1 MDKYLHIDGNG
12 GDALLHGL
20 KTVVAVVALFCLG
33 AMAQDADNVPGI
45 ASLRPALRAMGTVT
59 RFHRMAIGEP
69 EMAMETYFENRCL
82 RRWKQRTEPLSKP
95 LLVDFFVGAME
106 ITGSYDRTSAVSA
119 LYNPFWDTILLLEL
133 KLPEEGGYGSVTKF
147 AMLAGET
154 FRGEKPSKYPIK
166 TVVAKNSLF
175 MELATVFSKTA
186 AHFDKTFPRKATPSL
201 GEFALSSLD
210 DELEVIGLRAA
221 LRLKFIQKMLKN
233 QEQAKIMKSM
243 QIILQYGDRDDFR
256 QLFTGARDD
265 KHICTVM
272 ALPDDVRE
280 QFVIY
285 SYYDLKGVA
294 VFAYIPLFMPRL
306 VAFVKVPKDQSAS
319 PSLEIVDLNDSAAIV
334 EAVNKMKGDGK

>member
-1 MDKYLHIDGNG
+1 
-12 GDALLHGL
+12 
-20 KTVVAVVALFCLG
+20 
-33 AMAQDADNVPGI
+33 
-45 ASLRPALRAMGTVT
+45 
-59 RFHRMAIGEP
+59 
-69 EMAMETYFENRCL
+69 
-82 RRWKQRTEPLSKP
+82 
-95 LLVDFFVGAME
+95 ME
-106 ITGSYDRTSAVSA
+106 ITGSYDATSAVSA
-119 LYNPFWDTILLLEL
+119 IYNPFWDTILLLEI
-133 KLPEEGGYGSVTKF
+133 KLPEMGGYGSVTKF

-154 FRGEKPSKYPIK
+154 FRGEKPAKYPIK

-186 AHFDKTFPRKATPSL
+186 EHFDKTFPQKATPSL
-201 GEFALSSLD
+201 GEFAVSNLE
-210 DELEVIGLRAA
+210 DEMKLIALRAA

-243 QIILQYGDRDDFR
+243 QIILQYGERDDFQ
-256 QLFTGARDD
+256 QLFTDARDD

-285 SYYDLKGVA
+285 SYYEIKGVA

-306 VAFVKVPKDQSAS
+306 IAFVKVPKEQSAS
-319 PSLEIVDLNDSAAIV
+319 PSLEIYDLNNSAAIV

>member
-1 MDKYLHIDGNG
+1 MK
-12 GDALLHGL
+12 LLCM
-20 KTVVAVVALFCLG
+20 TVISAMCV
-33 AMAQDADNVPGI
+33 MAQSATEMPNSQ
-45 ASLRPALRAMGTVT
+45 ALRPAFQAMGTVT
-59 RFHRMAIGEP
+59 KFHRMAIGEP
-69 EMAMETYFENRCL
+69 EIAAEKFLDNRCF
-82 RRWKQRTEPLSKP
+82 RRWKQRMEPLKKE
-95 LLVDFFVGAME
+95 LLTDFFVGSME
-106 ITGSYDRTSAVSA
+106 ITGSYDATSAVSA
-119 LYNPFWDTILLLEL
+119 IYNPFWDTILLLEI

-154 FRGEKPSKYPIK
+154 FRGEKPAKYPIK

-186 AHFDKTFPRKATPSL
+186 EHFDKTFPQKATPSL
-201 GEFALSSLD
+201 GEFAVSNLE
-210 DELEVIGLRAA
+210 DEMKLIALRAA

-243 QIILQYGDRDDFR
+243 QIILQYGERDDFQ
-256 QLFTGARDD
+256 QLFTDARDD

-285 SYYDLKGVA
+285 SYYEIKGVA

-306 VAFVKVPKDQSAS
+306 IAFVKVPKEQSAS
-319 PSLEIVDLNDSAAIV
+319 PSLEIYDLNNSAAIV

>member
-1 MDKYLHIDGNG
+1 M
-12 GDALLHGL
+12 
-20 KTVVAVVALFCLG
+20 TVISAMC
-33 AMAQDADNVPGI
+33 AMAQTTAETLDSKA
-45 ASLRPALRAMGTVT
+45 LRPALQAMGTVT
-59 RFHRMAIGEP
+59 EFHRMAIGEP
-69 EMAMETYFENRCL
+69 EIAAEKFFDNRCF
-82 RRWKQRTEPLSKP
+82 RRWKQRMEPLKKE
-95 LLVDFFVGAME
+95 LLTDFFVGSME
-106 ITGSYDRTSAVSA
+106 ITGSYDATSAVSA
-119 LYNPFWDTILLLEL
+119 IYNPFWDTILLLEM

-154 FRGEKPSKYPIK
+154 FRGETPAKYPIK

-186 AHFDKTFPRKATPSL
+186 EHFDKTFPQKATPSL
-201 GEFALSSLD
+201 GEFAVSNLE
-210 DELEVIGLRAA
+210 DEMKLIALRAA

-243 QIILQYGDRDDFR
+243 QIILQYGERDDFQ
-256 QLFTGARDD
+256 QLFTDARDD

-285 SYYDLKGVA
+285 SYYEIKGVA

-306 VAFVKVPKDQSAS
+306 IAFVKVPKEQSAS
-319 PSLEIVDLNDSAAIV
+319 PSLEIYDLNNSAAIV

>member
-1 MDKYLHIDGNG
+1 MDKDLHMIKK
-12 GDALLHGL
+12 LLAITWL
-20 KTVVAVVALFCLG
+20 LCLC
-33 AMAQDADNVPGI
+33 AMAQTAAEVPSV
-45 ASLRPALRAMGTVT
+45 AALRPALQAMGTVT
-59 RFHRMAIGEP
+59 QFHRMAMGNP
-69 EMAMETYFENRCL
+69 EVAAERFCEDRCF
-82 RRWKQRTEPLSKP
+82 RRWKQRMEPLRKEF
-95 LLVDFFVGAME
+95 LVDFFVGAME
-106 ITGSYDRTSAVSA
+106 ITGSYDKESAISA
-119 LYNPFWDTILLLEL
+119 IYNPFWDTILLLEL
-133 KLPEEGGYGSVTKF
+133 KLPEMGGYGSVTKF

-154 FRGEKPSKYPIK
+154 FRGETPAKYPIK

-186 AHFDKTFPRKATPSL
+186 EHFDKTFPQKATPSL
-201 GEFALSSLD
+201 GEFAVSNLE
-210 DELEVIGLRAA
+210 DEMKLIALRAA

-243 QIILQYGDRDDFR
+243 QIILQYGERDDFQ
-256 QLFTGARDD
+256 QLFTDARDD

-285 SYYDLKGVA
+285 SYYEIKGVA

-306 VAFVKVPKDQSAS
+306 IAFVKVPKEQSAS
-319 PSLEIVDLNDSAAIV
+319 PSLEIYDLNNSAAIV

>member
-1 MDKYLHIDGNG
+1 MDKDLHMIKK
-12 GDALLHGL
+12 LLAITWL
-20 KTVVAVVALFCLG
+20 LCLC
-33 AMAQDADNVPGI
+33 AMAQTAAEVPSV
-45 ASLRPALRAMGTVT
+45 AALRPALQAMGTVT
-59 RFHRMAIGEP
+59 QFHRMAMGNP
-69 EMAMETYFENRCL
+69 EVAAERFCEDRCF
-82 RRWKQRTEPLSKP
+82 RRWKQRMEPLRKEF
-95 LLVDFFVGAME
+95 LVDFFVGAME
-106 ITGSYDRTSAVSA
+106 ITGSYDKESAISA
-119 LYNPFWDTILLLEL
+119 IYNPFWDTILLLEL
-133 KLPEEGGYGSVTKF
+133 KLPEMGGYGSVAKF

-154 FRGEKPSKYPIK
+154 FRGETPAKYPIK

-186 AHFDKTFPRKATPSL
+186 EHFDKTFPQKATPSL
-201 GEFALSSLD
+201 GEFAVSNLE
-210 DELEVIGLRAA
+210 DEMKLIALRAA

-243 QIILQYGDRDDFR
+243 QIILQYGERDDFQ
-256 QLFTGARDD
+256 QLFTDARDD

-285 SYYDLKGVA
+285 SYYEIKGVA

-306 VAFVKVPKDQSAS
+306 IAFVKVPKEQSAS
-319 PSLEIVDLNDSAAIV
+319 PSLEIYDLNNSAAIV

>member
-1 MDKYLHIDGNG
+1 MKTKHLYLFSK
-12 GDALLHGL
+12 LLGM
-20 KTVVAVVALFCLG
+20 AVVSVMC
-33 AMAQDADNVPGI
+33 AMAQTATDMPD
-45 ASLRPALRAMGTVT
+45 SKELRPALRAMGTVT
-59 RFHRMAIGEP
+59 KFHRMAIGEP
-69 EMAMETYFENRCL
+69 EIAAEKFFDNRCF
-82 RRWKQRTEPLSKP
+82 RRWKQRMEPLRKEF
-95 LLVDFFVGAME
+95 LTDFFVGSME
-106 ITGSYDRTSAVSA
+106 ITGSYDATSAISA
-119 LYNPFWDTILLLEL
+119 IYNPFWDTILLLEL

-186 AHFDKTFPRKATPSL
+186 AHFDKTFPQKAPPSL
-201 GEFALSSLD
+201 GEFAVSNLE
-210 DELEVIGLRAA
+210 DELKLIGLRAT
-221 LRLKFIQKMLKN
+221 LRLKFMAKMLKN

-285 SYYDLKGVA
+285 SYYELKGVA

-306 VAFVKVPKDQSAS
+306 VAFVKVPKEQSAS

>member
-1 MDKYLHIDGNG
+1 M
-12 GDALLHGL
+12 
-20 KTVVAVVALFCLG
+20 TVISAMCV
-33 AMAQDADNVPGI
+33 MAQSATEMPNSQ
-45 ASLRPALRAMGTVT
+45 ALRPALQTMGTVT
-59 RFHRMAIGEP
+59 EFHRMAIGEP
-69 EMAMETYFENRCL
+69 EIAAEKFFDNRCF
-82 RRWKQRTEPLSKP
+82 RRWKQRMEPLKKE
-95 LLVDFFVGAME
+95 LLTDFFVGSME
-106 ITGSYDRTSAVSA
+106 ITGSYDATSAVSA
-119 LYNPFWDTILLLEL
+119 IYNPFWDTILLLEI

-154 FRGEKPSKYPIK
+154 FRGEKPAKYPIK

-186 AHFDKTFPRKATPSL
+186 EHFDKTFPQKATPSL
-201 GEFALSSLD
+201 GEFAVSNLE
-210 DELEVIGLRAA
+210 DEMKLIALRAA

-243 QIILQYGDRDDFR
+243 QIILQYGERDDFQ
-256 QLFTGARDD
+256 QLFTDARDD

-285 SYYDLKGVA
+285 SYYEIKGVA

-306 VAFVKVPKDQSAS
+306 IAFVKVPKEQSAS
-319 PSLEIVDLNDSAAIV
+319 PSLEIYDLNNSAAIV